1 MSYVYAWADSK
12 ACKFPSVDTVFEL
25 NQDSGEQPVI
35 SAIRNLDTTTVTIN
49 VLGNK
54 LNTGNAEYYEEF
66 LNTLSSENVTEIT
79 NVKNTYKIFI
89 DAVIYDAKR
98 SILEEGIK
106 IHNIDASDTVR
117 LLEVDRNGNC
127 EYIPQKRFNLHV
139 PYTFPVVRTGITS
152 ARKTPRYIRIRN
164 ITIMAEVDVSGSNGI
179 KKLNQ
184 TLLDKTIS
192 PVSPTIQQAKSDMI
206 EIFNSYDINFGVI
219 DLINPPRTI
228 DLELD
233 ITIEGFVHT
242 YDEND
247 INQIIQENINNG
259 ETPTDPPDEP
269 DEPGPDDPD
278 NPGCGCGCDENNY
291 FAQFERCSKDDMLAG
306 IVVTDTEYNSGTHQ
320 GLCYAYSTVA
330 KDIADIKV
338 GEYVKYV
345 ESIII
350 TCL

>member
-139 PYTFPVVRTGITS
+139 PYTFPVELWSWFVVAYALS
-152 ARKTPRYIRIRN
+152 VPP
-164 ITIMAEVDVSGSNGI
+164 
-179 KKLNQ
+179 
-184 TLLDKTIS
+184 
-192 PVSPTIQQAKSDMI
+192 PV
-206 EIFNSYDINFGVI
+206 
-219 DLINPPRTI
+219 INPSS
-228 DLELD
+228 L
-233 ITIEGFVHT
+233 
-242 YDEND
+242 
-247 INQIIQENINNG
+247 
-259 ETPTDPPDEP
+259 
-269 DEPGPDDPD
+269 
-278 NPGCGCGCDENNY
+278 NP
-291 FAQFERCSKDDMLAG
+291 
-306 IVVTDTEYNSGTHQ
+306 I
-320 GLCYAYSTVA
+320 
-330 KDIADIKV
+330 
-338 GEYVKYV
+338 
-345 ESIII
+345 SIPF
-350 TCL
+350 LPYLLSVR